1 MIMKKTYMM
10 PETLVV
16 KLATD
21 IIMLDASGAGVS
33 GLSGVTKEEYDG
45 TTPVNWARGG
55 GLWDDDE
62 D

>member
-1 MIMKKTYMM
+1 MKKTYMM

-45 TTPVNWARGG
+45 ITSVDWARGG